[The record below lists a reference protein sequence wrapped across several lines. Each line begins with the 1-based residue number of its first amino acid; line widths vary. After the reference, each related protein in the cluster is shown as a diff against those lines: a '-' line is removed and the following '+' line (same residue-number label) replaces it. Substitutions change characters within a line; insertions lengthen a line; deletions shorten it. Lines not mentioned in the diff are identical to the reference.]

1 MITKTSLSAI
11 RALLYISRHEDGD
24 PLSPRK
30 IGKELKESPTYM
42 AKVTRHLVKAG
53 ILRAEK
59 GVKGGVRLSRRP
71 QDITMLEVVQACQ
84 GTLVGDYCQAVCD
97 HASVCA
103 YHRAAEELHA
113 AISGVLSRWTL
124 AQLLKKPGG
133 GGKKANGPDCVI
145 LNGVSPAIFMEQCSQ
160 SLFAKG

>member
-11 RALLYISRHEDGD
+11 RALMYISRHEEDG

-30 IGKELKESPTYM
+30 IGQDLSESPTYM

-71 QDITMLEVVQACQ
+71 QEITMLEVVQACQ
-84 GTLVGDYCQAVCD
+84 GTLVGDYCQANCD
-97 HASVCA
+97 NASVCA
-103 YHRAAEELHA
+103 YHRAAAELHE

-124 AQLLKKPGG
+124 AQLLKKPGAT
-133 GGKKANGPDCVI
+133 GKRAGDVACVI
-145 LNGVSPAIFMEQCSQ
+145 LNGISPAVFTVASAAT
-160 SLFAKG
+160 SFAEG